1 MTSLGSFDIIIT
13 MLMLKLKRIGKKH
26 QASYR
31 LIVDEKRHR
40 MYGKNVE
47 DLGWYDP
54 KTKKSEISKE
64 RTLHW
69 IKNGAQPSDTV
80 HNLLISLTIL
90 SGKKIAVH
98 KQPKKKEEAKA
109 AASAPAGKPAE
120 KSVEAPKAEA
130 APAADLTA
138 VKEAAPKA

>member
-1 MTSLGSFDIIIT
+1 
-13 MLMLKLKRIGKKH
+13 MLMLKLKRVGKKH

-54 KTKKSEISKE
+54 KSKKSEIKKE
-64 RTLHW
+64 RALHW

-80 HNLLISLTIL
+80 HNLFITLKILT
-90 SGKKIAVH
+90 GKKIAVH
-98 KQPKKKEEAKA
+98 KKPKKEEVKA
-109 AASAPAGKPAE
+109 AAAPVAAAPAAKPAE
-120 KSVEAPKAEA
+120 AAAPAAEASKAEA
-130 APAADLTA
+130 AP
-138 VKEAAPKA
+138 KA